1 MANIKAWLGAMRLR
15 TLPLAASV
23 VLTGSASSLNLE
35 SFSWMVF
42 GLTLTTTF
50 LLQILSN
57 LANDYGDF
65 KNGAD
70 NHARVGPA
78 RAVQSGEITPLQMK
92 NAMAITAVLSLLS
105 GVILLYSSLAQTGYL
120 TESIL
125 FLTLGLSSIAAAV
138 KYTAGK
144 NPYGYRGLGDLFVF
158 VFFGL
163 VGVIGTSFLQTKEI
177 SSISFLNAL
186 VIGGMSTAVLNLNNL
201 RDHVNDKAAGKMTL
215 VVKMGFERGKQYLVF
230 LVGLSLISAF
240 FVSIHIDSYFGLL
253 AFIFPIARLFKI
265 FHIHEPQ
272 HLDPE
277 LKKFAMSAF
286 IYSFIQLIVFL
297 T

>member
-1 MANIKAWLGAMRLR
+1 MASIKVWLGAMRLR

-23 VLTGSASSLNLE
+23 VITGSASSLDSLN
-35 SFSWMVF
+35 FSWVVF
-42 GLTLTTTF
+42 ALTMSTTF
-50 LLQILSN
+50 LLQVLSN

-65 KNGAD
+65 NNGAD
-70 NHARVGPA
+70 NQDRVGPA
-78 RAVQSGEITPLQMK
+78 RAVQSGEITPAQMK
-92 NAMAITAVLSLLS
+92 NAMVITTALSLLS

-144 NPYGYRGLGDLFVF
+144 NPYGYKGLGDLFVF

-163 VGVIGTSFLQTKEI
+163 VGVMGTAFLQTKEI

-186 VIGGMSTAVLNLNNL
+186 VIGGLSTAVLNLNNL

-215 VVKMGFERGKQYLVF
+215 VVKMGFEKGKLYLVI
-230 LVGLSLISAF
+230 LVGLSLFSALL
-240 FVSIHIDSYFGLL
+240 VSFLLDSYLGLL
-253 AFIFPIARLFKI
+253 AFILPIIRLIKI
-265 FHIHEPQ
+265 MQIAEPRN
-272 HLDPE
+272 LDPE
-277 LKKFAMSAF
+277 LKRFALSALV
-286 IYSFIQLIVFL
+286 YGFIQLVVFL
-297 T
+297 V

>member
-144 NPYGYRGLGDLFVF
+144 NPYGYKGLGDLFVF

-163 VGVIGTSFLQTKEI
+163 VGVMGTAFLQTKEI

-186 VIGGMSTAVLNLNNL
+186 VIGGLSTTVLNLNNL

-215 VVKMGFERGKQYLVF
+215 VVKMGFEKGKLYLVI
-230 LVGLSLISAF
+230 LVGLSLFSALL
-240 FVSIHIDSYFGLL
+240 VSFLLDSYLGLL
-253 AFIFPIARLFKI
+253 AFILPIIRLIKI
-265 FHIHEPQ
+265 MQIAEPRN
-272 HLDPE
+272 LDPE
-277 LKKFAMSAF
+277 LKKFALSALL
-286 IYSFIQLIVFL
+286 YGVIQLAVFL
-297 T
+297 V

>member
-1 MANIKAWLGAMRLR
+1 MANVKAWLGAMRLR

-23 VLTGSASSLNLE
+23 VLTGSTSSLNSE
-35 SFSWMVF
+35 GFSWMVF
-42 GLTLTTTF
+42 ALTLTTTF

-70 NHARVGPA
+70 NHGRVGPA
-78 RAVQSGEITPLQMK
+78 RAVQSGEITPEQMK

-158 VFFGL
+158 VFFGM
-163 VGVIGTSFLQTKEI
+163 VGVMGTSFLQTKEFT
-177 SSISFLNAL
+177 SISLLNAL
-186 VIGGMSTAVLNLNNL
+186 VIGGLSTAVLNLNNL

-215 VVKMGFERGKQYLVF
+215 VVKMGFEKGKQYLAL
-230 LVGLSLISAF
+230 LVGLSSISAL
-240 FVSIHIDSYFGLL
+240 FVSIYIDSYFGLL
-253 AFIFPIARLFKI
+253 AFIIPIARLFKI
-265 FHIHEPQ
+265 FGIKEPQ
-272 HLDPE
+272 SLDPE
-277 LKKFAMSAF
+277 LKKFALSAL
-286 IYSFIQLIVFL
+286 IYGVIQLVVFIV
-297 T
+297 